1 MAKAFVQH
9 GYEVKAVAN
18 DFLNQK
24 LSEADDKKK
33 ELEFFCKMLN
43 HKDKDKV
50 SKWIY
55 NNVDFTSKS
64 DQDDNLMKEILKF
77 LITFDKHKVDGKIW
91 HNGCFGSRWCDK
103 VDGCR
108 IAFYSRK
115 LDKEMFENCPP
126 CFTKEYLIIVMIT
139 D

>member
-50 SKWIY
+50 SKWIH
-55 NNVDFTSKS
+55 NNVDITSRGDK
-64 DQDDNLMKEILKF
+64 DVDLMNKIMKF

-91 HNGCFGSRWCDK
+91 SNGCFGSRWSDK

-115 LDKEMFENCPP
+115 LDKEMFKNCPP
-126 CFTKEYLIIVMIT
+126 FLTKEYLIIIMIT